1 MGILRR
7 MKTALKSKTNSA
19 IDRASDPAK
28 ELDRAIAELEET
40 HRAAMKELLS
50 FKTTAKRMD
59 QDLAK
64 LDEEVSLWEQRARVA
79 VKKGSD
85 ELAKKC
91 LREKKR
97 VELERAAI
105 QRDREEAQTYAAE
118 LNKSRKQAETKLQM
132 LKMRK
137 GTLATQIASARSG
150 GSSTFGK
157 EAELFDK
164 LDKAEERID
173 EGVVAAEVDVAMA
186 SEEADAAE
194 RAADI
199 EQASAESETDDALAE
214 LKAKM
219 EANKAGKRPESREK

>member
-1 MGILRR
+1 MGILSR
-7 MKTALKSKTNSA
+7 MKTALKSKANSS
-19 IDRASDPAK
+19 IDRASNPAK

-40 HRAAMKELLS
+40 HREAMKELLS
-50 FKTTAKRMD
+50 YKTTAKRMA
-59 QDLAK
+59 QDVARY
-64 LDEEVSLWEQRARVA
+64 DEERALWDQRARAA
-79 VKKGSD
+79 VKKGDD

-91 LREKKR
+91 LREKSR
-97 VELERAAI
+97 CDTERAAI
-105 QRDREEAQTYAAE
+105 QRDSDEAAGYAAE
-118 LNKSRKQAETKLQM
+118 LNNSRKQAETRLKM

-137 GTLATQIASARSG
+137 GTMASQIASARSG
-150 GSSTFGK
+150 GSSTFGN

-219 EANKAGKRPESREK
+219 EASKAGKRPESREK